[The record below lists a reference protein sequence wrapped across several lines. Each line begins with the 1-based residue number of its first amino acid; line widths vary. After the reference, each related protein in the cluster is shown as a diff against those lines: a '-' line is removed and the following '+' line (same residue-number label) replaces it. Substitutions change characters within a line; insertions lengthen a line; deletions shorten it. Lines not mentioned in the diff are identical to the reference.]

1 MDGSMK
7 IEGKLAW
14 VLFATDRRKW
24 VGYRQVMI
32 AKVDRNRKGEITSVS
47 ARAYNAG
54 ADRYNGRLFKLR
66 KEEWSGD
73 GRGFVFRGKLK
84 PIE

>member
-1 MDGSMK
+1 MK

-14 VLFATDRRKW
+14 VQFGIDRRKW
-24 VGYRQVMI
+24 VGFRQVQI
-32 AKVDRNRKGEITSVS
+32 VKVNRNRKGEITSVS

-54 ADRYNGRLFKLR
+54 ADRFNGRLFKLR
-66 KEEWSGD
+66 KDEWSGD
-73 GRGFVFRGKLK
+73 GRGFLYRGKMR